1 MAETA
6 FSPTTTWG
14 TTPVLVNFQRKV
26 QGAVLHLHVKTSAEY
41 AFAKTIQDLGLDF
54 SGREVTQPAQLEERG
69 GGAFIEDGGFEA
81 EARSIAPRELTYTFS
96 EYNDRVSLTRFAK
109 IQDEKNRSAMLERQ
123 VQFEVTQ
130 MAQGLTRRFA
140 QTFWGLSAGTVCQTS
155 TNATSATQT
164 LTLINAWAQ
173 TEASADNAAYLA
185 QQFLVGDRIF
195 IWRTGTTYVTD
206 GFGTIT
212 AVTPAT
218 PSIAVTMVGTTD
230 VDANDYI
237 GFAESVRN
245 DAATLASGDLNKWP
259 VGLVDAV
266 ETTTVHGLS
275 GSSVPQW
282 AAAGNDT
289 TGGRFNGT
297 KMMLGQDTI
306 GNKGGQG
313 PWSFLYSQG
322 IKRDIFNQQVAAVR
336 FQDPQT
342 MRLDGAVKEGEGIT
356 PFVSKWCPPGRAILM
371 PKGAMKKWMLTEMP
385 NEKGELPDYGDQGQ
399 VDKVPNR
406 AAFVIGVDLVYG
418 FIHQRNFYYQWK
430 SLTES

>member
-1 MAETA
+1 MAVTS

-14 TTPVLVNFQRKV
+14 TTPTLVNLQRKV
-26 QGAVLHLHVKTSAEY
+26 QGKVLHLHVKTSAEY
-41 AFAKTIQDLGLDF
+41 AHAKTLQDMGLDF

-69 GGAFIEDGGFEA
+69 GGAFIEDGGYEA

-109 IQDEKNRSAMLERQ
+109 IQDAKNRKAMLEQQ
-123 VQFEVTQ
+123 VRFQVAQ

-155 TNATSATQT
+155 TDATSASQT

-195 IWRTGTTYVTD
+195 IWRTGTAYESN

-212 AVTPAT
+212 AVTAAT
-218 PSIAVTMVGTTD
+218 PSIAVTMVGSCN

-237 GFAESVRN
+237 GFAQSVRN

-275 GSSVPQW
+275 GSTVPQW

-289 TGGRFNGT
+289 SGGRFNGT
-297 KMMLGQDTI
+297 KLMLGQDAI
-306 GNKGGQG
+306 VNKGGSG
-313 PWSFLYSQG
+313 PFDLCYTQG

-336 FQDPQT
+336 FQDPMT
-342 MRLDGAVKEGEGIT
+342 MRLDGAVKEGEGVT
-356 PFVSKWCPPGRAILM
+356 PFVSKWCPPGRAILK
-371 PKGAMKKWMLTEMP
+371 PKGSMKKWLLTEMP
-385 NEKGELPDYGDQGQ
+385 DENGELPDYSDMGQ
-399 VDKVPNR
+399 VDKVADR
-406 AAFVIGVDLVYG
+406 AAFTIGVDLVYG
-418 FIHQRNFYYQWK
+418 FIHQRNYYYQWK